1 MGLSSAI
8 SPCLTPALV
17 AGPMEFDAPV
27 WLWVFPVLAVASV
40 LIARKSLS
48 GLDSVWRWVAL
59 AVRLIVIALLVM
71 AVADPYLREESKKV
85 AVTVIMDV
93 SESIPTQAQH
103 EVQGYIEAAA
113 KKAERDRS
121 EMGIITTAREAYV
134 SRLAS
139 QYLGNLEYAHQGT
152 LDATDLATAL
162 RLGIATAPKDAAN
175 RFVLITDGNQTTGDV
190 LEAADA
196 AKAIGIPV
204 DVLPIQFKY
213 DREVIVEKL
222 LSPPNAREGETMNV
236 RVVLQASGP
245 ANGRLNLLL
254 NGQAV
259 DLNEDP
265 ASMGMP
271 VELRRGQNVF
281 QVPVTALRS
290 GPQKFEAVFEAE
302 TKGGVALGDS
312 LAQNNRGESVTF
324 VSGEGKVLVIGG
336 HPSDSTDNPEEYNG
350 LVKALEQAKITVDFV
365 SPAQAP
371 TTLTEMNAYEAIVL
385 VNQPASEFSQK
396 QQEQLRQYVYDTG
409 GGLVMVG
416 GPQSY
421 GAGGWIGSP
430 LEEALPLKL
439 DPPQKRQMPRG
450 ALVLTI
456 HSCEMP
462 EGVFYGKKV
471 CEAAVNRLS
480 RLDLAGIN
488 EYTWGGGTEWVHSI
502 QPVGDGTSIKRAINK
517 LQFGDMPDFTPSFQ
531 LALKGFKEVDAGQKH
546 MIVISD
552 GDPQSPPDSLLQEYV
567 QNRITVS
574 CVGVFPHGGADTGR
588 MKYIAD
594 TTKGKYYFI
603 NDQAGLAKLP
613 EIFMKEAMT
622 VRRSLIWEK
631 SGDGLPPNL
640 LSGASEALRG
650 IRALPNVN
658 GYVVTAERDGLAL
671 VTAKINKNQSNPQGD
686 PLLAQWQYGLGRV
699 VAYTSDAAPRW
710 NPQWTGWEGYK
721 QFWEQHVRWALR
733 PQGTANLRV
742 MTENRGDQ
750 TLVTVEAL
758 DSGGERL
765 SFANFV
771 GRLARPDG
779 GGEDVRLTQVA
790 PGRYQAVMPT
800 DLSGSYM
807 LSLRYAAP
815 DPKVQGGTLEG
826 SVQAAISRPFAD
838 EYRVL
843 QDNSALLTR
852 IAEMTGGRVLPRSP
866 EGVNLWDD
874 KGLTMPVART
884 SIWLAMAVMGMGL
897 FLVDVAVRRV
907 RIDIPAIASWV
918 RSGFGRG
925 KTVSNQQLGGLRAAR
940 EQARE
945 KIAARATSLSPA
957 ELERQAKAA
966 ARQAQET
973 SKAKFEAT
981 PDMLR
986 DAGKGPVA
994 MGGADAQVRK
1004 VEERQRPTD
1013 PGGKPPAPDEGMSR
1027 LLKAKKKAQEG
1038 MEDGPGQ

>member
-1 MGLSSAI
+1 MFTPDAI
-8 SPCLTPALV
+8 LHVTRPALV
-17 AGPMEFDAPV
+17 VGPLEFDAPV
-27 WLWVFPVLAVASV
+27 WLWVFPVLAVLSV

-48 GLDSVWRWVAL
+48 GLGNASRWIAL
-59 AVRLIVIALLVM
+59 AIRLLVIALITM
-71 AVADPYLREESKKV
+71 AIADPYLREESEKT

-93 SESIPTQAQH
+93 SESIPGPAQR
-103 EVQGYIEAAA
+103 EVQAYIEEAS
-113 KKAERDRS
+113 KKAQRDRS
-121 EMGIITTAREAYV
+121 EMGIITTAREAFV
-134 SRLAS
+134 NRLAT
-139 QYLGNLEYAHQGT
+139 QYIGSLDYNHQGT
-152 LDATDLATAL
+152 RDATDLATAL
-162 RLGIATAPKDAAN
+162 RLAIATSPKDAAN
-175 RFVLITDGNQTTGDV
+175 RFLLITDGNQTTGDV
-190 LEAADA
+190 LDAADA
-196 AKAIGIPV
+196 AKALSIPI

-213 DREVIVEKL
+213 DKEVIVDKL
-222 LSPPNAREGETMNV
+222 LSPANAREGETMNV
-236 RVVLQASGP
+236 RVVLQASAP
-245 ANGRLNLLL
+245 ADGRLNLLL

-265 ASMGMP
+265 DSMGMP
-271 VELRRGQNVF
+271 VDLRQGQNVF

-290 GPQKFEAVFEAE
+290 GPQKFEAVFEAR
-302 TKGGVALGDS
+302 TQAGVAQGDS
-312 LAQNNRGESVTF
+312 LAQNNRGEAVTF

-336 HPSDSTDNPEEYNG
+336 HPSDPTDNPEEYNN
-350 LVKALEQAKITVDFV
+350 LVRALEQAKITVDFLPP
-365 SPAQAP
+365 SQAP
-371 TTLTEMNAYEAIVL
+371 TSLTEMNAYEAIVL

-396 QQEQLRQYVYDTG
+396 QQEELRQYVYDTG
-409 GGLVMVG
+409 GGLVMIG
-416 GPQSY
+416 GPQSF

-471 CEAAVNRLS
+471 CEAAINRLS

-488 EYTWGGGTEWVHSI
+488 EYGWGGGTSWVHDI
-502 QPVGDGTSIKRAINK
+502 QPIGDGTAIKRAINK

-531 LALKGFKEVDAGQKH
+531 LALAGFKKVDAGQRH

-552 GDPQSPPDSLLQEYV
+552 GDPQAPPASLLQEFV
-567 QNRITVS
+567 DNRITVS

-588 MKYIAD
+588 MKWIAD

-603 NDQAGLAKLP
+603 NDQSGLAKLP

-631 SGDGLPPNL
+631 SGDGLSPSL

-650 IRALPNVN
+650 FTSVPNVN
-658 GYVVTAERDGLAL
+658 GYVVTAEREGLAL
-671 VTAKINKNQSNPQGD
+671 VTAKINKNKSNEQGD

-699 VAYTSDAAPRW
+699 VAYTSDASPRW
-710 NPQWTGWEGYK
+710 NSQWTGWEGYK

-733 PQGTANLRV
+733 PQGSANLRV
-742 MTENRGDQ
+742 ITENRGDQ

-758 DSGGERL
+758 DSSGERL

-771 GRLARPDG
+771 GRLANPDG
-779 GGEDVRLTQVA
+779 SGEDVRLTQVA
-790 PGRYQAVMPT
+790 PGRYQALMPT
-800 DLSGSYM
+800 EKSGSYM

-815 DPKVQGGTLEG
+815 DPQMQGGTLEG
-826 SVQAAISRPFAD
+826 SVQAAITRPFAD

-852 IAEMTGGRVLPRSP
+852 IAEMTGGRVLSTDPRT
-866 EGVNLWDD
+866 VNLWEN

-884 SIWLAMAVMGMGL
+884 SIWLALAVMGMSL

-925 KTVSNQQLGGLRAAR
+925 KTVSTQQLGGLRAAR

-945 KIAARATSLSPA
+945 KMAARTATLSPA
-957 ELERQAKAA
+957 ELERQAKSAA
-966 ARQAQET
+966 KQAQET
-973 SKAKFEAT
+973 AKAKFEAT
-981 PDMLR
+981 PDMLK
-986 DAGKGPVA
+986 DTAKGPIA

-1004 VEERQRPTD
+1004 IEQKQRPAD
-1013 PGGKPPAPDEGMSR
+1013 PGNKPQQPDEGMSR

-1038 MEDGPGQ
+1038 MDDAPPQ